1 MKIGKQLMWIG
12 IIAVM
17 LTSTA
22 ASCEG
27 GNKKCDC
34 PKFGQVNSS
43 GNDAVASAAAAGTL
57 D

>member
-1 MKIGKQLMWIG
+1 MWIG

-27 GNKKCDC
+27 SNKKCDC